1 MLHLFGCETLEG
13 RRRLTNTVRMSYF
26 CVIRKG
32 EEEKKK
38 STRFKEYAYEKNG
51 SPSKKKQSKNRKK
64 EPFVGFIVF
73 VG

>member
-1 MLHLFGCETLEG
+1 MLHLFVCETLEG

-38 STRFKEYAYEKNG
+38 VRVLKNMHTKKMAVR
-51 SPSKKKQSKNRKK
+51 PKKNKAKTSKKKRLL
-64 EPFVGFIVF
+64 VL
-73 VG
+73 

>member
-1 MLHLFGCETLEG
+1 M
-13 RRRLTNTVRMSYF
+13 TNTVRMSYF

-38 STRFKEYAYEKNG
+38 VRVLKNTKKMAV
-51 SPSKKKQSKNRKK
+51 SRKKKQSENLKK

>member
-1 MLHLFGCETLEG
+1 MRDFRGEEEVDYYGAHVLFLCDQKE
-13 RRRLTNTVRMSYF
+13 
-26 CVIRKG
+26 

-38 STRFKEYAYEKNG
+38 STRFKEYEKNG
-51 SPSKKKQSKNRKK
+51 RQSKKKQSENLKK